1 MAIIVPIKLLL
12 DDAKKQFG
20 TFTDELSR
28 KTEGVR
34 GKFAQVA
41 NEIDKAKQLQGKI
54 KDGVEVVNGALDA
67 GSAILKR
74 YPQYFGE
81 TGKAIAD
88 AVPKLKE
95 TVTQTG
101 DWAVKGAMI
110 GSVIPGIGTVTGA
123 IAGATASI
131 ALSVW
136 DWYNGTKSTSE
147 EQAELNKQI
156 AIANKLKEEADKKA
170 EQAYDR
176 MKKEKQDFSAN
187 LQKEFLSGI
196 KETFEK
202 SNQDPP
208 TVKVKVRLT
217 DQNEQD
223 ILESFARDMITLRN
237 IAAGPS
243 AEAPAFAGAAESFMG
258 RKPKTKNSGLQRP
271 DIIPGL
277 ASMGAATAEIDPLKA
292 AIQDLFGIITSEGSA
307 AEQALNGVTSGL
319 YRVGDAVAKGF
330 GSAATGAV
338 SDLFDAMAAGEKI
351 SEGLIK
357 SFERR
362 AAASLRATGSEL
374 IGDGI
379 ANEMRALAMA
389 FIPSQRANAAGLA
402 IAGAAEIAEGI
413 ALGGAGVALGR
424 RAGPAPSGGD
434 GGSMGGGA
442 GGADSNRFSDPGPQ
456 QMAPIVV
463 NFNST
468 VPATERGAQEQAAMI
483 EKILA
488 SKKGGRR

>member
-1 MAIIVPIKLLL
+1 MAILIPIKLLL
-12 DDAKKQFG
+12 DDAKAKFG
-20 TFTDELSR
+20 ALTDEMGR
-28 KTEGVR
+28 KVDGVR
-34 GKFAQVA
+34 GKFAGIA
-41 NEIDKAKQLQGKI
+41 NEIDKAKQLQSKI
-54 KDGVEVVNGALDA
+54 KDGVEVVNGALDT

-95 TVTQTG
+95 TVSQTG
-101 DWAVKGAMI
+101 DWAVKGAML
-110 GSVIPGIGTVTGA
+110 GSIIPGVGTVTGA

-136 DWYNGTKSTSE
+136 DWYNGTKSTKE
-147 EQAELNKQI
+147 EQEELNQKI
-156 AIANKLKEEADKKA
+156 AIANKLREEADKKA

-208 TVKVKVRLT
+208 TVKVKVKLT

-223 ILESFARDMITLRN
+223 ILESFQRDMMTLRN

-258 RKPKTKNSGLQRP
+258 RKPKTKLGGLQRE

-277 ASMGAATAEIDPLKA
+277 ANMGAAKAEIDPLKA
-292 AIQDLFGIITSEGSA
+292 ALQDLFGIVTSEGSA
-307 AEQALNGVTSGL
+307 AEQALNGVTNGL
-319 YRVGDAVAKGF
+319 YRVGNAVAKGF

-338 SDLFDAMAAGEKI
+338 SDLFEAMAAGEKV

-374 IGDGI
+374 IGDGV

-389 FIPSQRANAAGLA
+389 FIPSQKANAAGLA

-424 RAGPAPSGGD
+424 RVGPAPSGGE
-434 GGSMGGGA
+434 GGSLGGGA
-442 GGADSNRFSDPGPQ
+442 ADSNRFSDPGPQ
-456 QMAPIVV
+456 QMAPIVI
-463 NFNST
+463 NFQST

-483 EKILA
+483 EKILS